1 VNLNASGQAT
11 MTTNTLTVGQ
21 HTVSA
26 VYSGDGNFNVS
37 TSTSITQRIR

>member
-1 VNLNASGQAT
+1 
-11 MTTNTLTVGQ
+11 MTTSTMAVGS

-37 TSTSITQRIR
+37 TSANITQRIR